1 MKSSIFSC
9 VFFKGFSMIFI
20 CLPMETKTTITGKR
34 ARNKKG
40 QLMADDPNTPDVNE
54 AWEGGIA
61 PK

>member
-1 MKSSIFSC
+1 M
-9 VFFKGFSMIFI
+9 
-20 CLPMETKTTITGKR
+20 TGKR

-40 QLMADDPNTPDVNE
+40 QLIGDNPDTPNVNE

>member
-1 MKSSIFSC
+1 
-9 VFFKGFSMIFI
+9 
-20 CLPMETKTTITGKR
+20 METKTTITGKR

-61 PK
+61 RK